1 MSLQLNNILMLA
13 FVGKINHS
21 SGIYCI
27 SKAIRHNKVLEGRGI
42 FILMHLL
49 TIRCKGVLYIIFQ

>member
-1 MSLQLNNILMLA
+1 
-13 FVGKINHS
+13 VGKINHS

-42 FILMHLL
+42 GAREFYTLFSKEVSH
-49 TIRCKGVLYIIFQ
+49 VAQSV